1 MSESTSAVL
10 EAPVVETAEP
20 KAPAKKPAPRPHARV
35 KAPKVKAAKKAS
47 KKKSTAPKSKPMPD
61 GKSVHATEPKREPKW
76 NPRRI
81 ALVKAMRTL
90 GAVDAESAR
99 SPEDIAKK
107 MSTVDGIK
115 MAERVDLVKVIL
127 DVYRTSE
134 LIHNGFAKSCKVEG
148 VRGNCYYLTAK
159 GQSTP
164 MTNKE

>member
-1 MSESTSAVL
+1 MSESNSAVL
-10 EAPVVETAEP
+10 EAPVIETAEP
-20 KAPAKKPAPRPHARV
+20 KAPAKPRKAKVAKKPAAK
-35 KAPKVKAAKKAS
+35 KASKAS

-107 MSTVDGIK
+107 MGTVDGIK